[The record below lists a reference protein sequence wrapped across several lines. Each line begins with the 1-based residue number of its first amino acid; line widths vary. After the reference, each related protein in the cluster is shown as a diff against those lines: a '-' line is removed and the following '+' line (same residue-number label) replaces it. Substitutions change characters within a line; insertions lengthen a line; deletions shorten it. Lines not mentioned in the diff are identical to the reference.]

1 MSYALRS
8 TVPSAKLLCCAKL
21 AFVGATFLFATGC
34 IGIIGNEDLSR
45 DDAGV
50 TTGVGS
56 SGAAGGT
63 IGTSTNV
70 GTTAA
75 TGSSPT
81 TASGAG
87 GSAGTGPTGSVG
99 SGGTAGIGG
108 SGGIGVGG
116 SGGSARPDGG
126 MGGSTGGGGSRDAG
140 IGGATGRDS
149 GVVAGVTF
157 SSDVRPIVQ
166 RRCSACHNFT
176 TYATFTS
183 HSVSQ
188 CGGDTLARANDPAN
202 SGFLELVQGQC
213 GGFLMPRGCGVAPCI
228 PQSEIDTV
236 TSWIRAG
243 APNN

>member
-1 MSYALRS
+1 MSYSLRS
-8 TVPSAKLLCCAKL
+8 AVPSVKFSRLTKL
-21 AFVGATFLFATGC
+21 AVVGATFLLAMGC
-34 IGIIGNEDLSR
+34 VGVIANEDMGLH

-50 TTGVGS
+50 ATGVGS

-63 IGTSTNV
+63 NGTGTNV
-70 GTTAA
+70 GTTGA
-75 TGSSPT
+75 TGSGPT

-87 GSAGTGPTGSVG
+87 GSAGSGPTGS
-99 SGGTAGIGG
+99 GG
-108 SGGIGVGG
+108 SGGSSGIGVGAGG

-140 IGGATGRDS
+140 IEGATGRDS
-149 GVVAGVTF
+149 GVVGGVTF
-157 SSDVRPIVQ
+157 SSDVRPIIQ
-166 RRCSACHNFT
+166 RRCSSCHSFS
-176 TYATFTS
+176 TYATFTT
-183 HSVSQ
+183 HSVGQ
-188 CGGDTLARANDPAN
+188 CGGDVLAKANDPAN

-213 GGFLMPRGCGVAPCI
+213 GAFLMPRGCSTAPCI